1 MPFMMS
7 IYLLPDLLSFYEA
20 VQQSLAGIFQ
30 ERDNEL
36 EVAVVAVVWIG
47 HGGVFT
53 MVGQEICH
61 AHHLVLVSL
70 AGSHGGDGAVV
81 LVVHYYDGFESP
93 EIGFLELAGVTVEI
107 VAMLGSAFSHAAV
120 GQLTYV
126 PVSDSCRID
135 FKLIL
140 QPCFFHQALHDA
152 LSGRR
157 AADVAQANE

>member
-1 MPFMMS
+1 MNK
-7 IYLLPDLLSFYEA
+7 IYEETKKRMWHGLMTHPLFLLSFYEI

-53 MVGQEICH
+53 MVGQEISH

-93 EIGFLELAGVTVEI
+93 EI
-107 VAMLGSAFSHAAV
+107 
-120 GQLTYV
+120 
-126 PVSDSCRID
+126 
-135 FKLIL
+135 
-140 QPCFFHQALHDA
+140 
-152 LSGRR
+152 
-157 AADVAQANE
+157 

>member
-1 MPFMMS
+1 MKKRKKDVSWSYGTSSF
-7 IYLLPDLLSFYEA
+7 LLFFYEI

-53 MVGQEICH
+53 MVGQKISH

-70 AGSHGGDGAVV
+70 AGSHGGNGAVV

-93 EIGFLELAGVTVEI
+93 EI
-107 VAMLGSAFSHAAV
+107 
-120 GQLTYV
+120 
-126 PVSDSCRID
+126 
-135 FKLIL
+135 
-140 QPCFFHQALHDA
+140 
-152 LSGRR
+152 
-157 AADVAQANE
+157 

>member
-1 MPFMMS
+1 MNKSMKKRKKDVSCSYGTSSF
-7 IYLLPDLLSFYEA
+7 LLSFYEI

-81 LVVHYYDGFESP
+81 LVVHHHDGFK
-93 EIGFLELAGVTVEI
+93 FLEV
-107 VAMLGSAFSHAAV
+107 
-120 GQLTYV
+120 
-126 PVSDSCRID
+126 
-135 FKLIL
+135 
-140 QPCFFHQALHDA
+140 
-152 LSGRR
+152 
-157 AADVAQANE
+157 